1 MTGKLYPPG
10 GGMHWFLPDRL
21 GSGRCSQC
29 GEAKLSMVHRDPSR
43 REMDQYHSDYFARWN
58 RTYGEAR

>member
-1 MTGKLYPPG
+1 
-10 GGMHWFLPDRL
+10 MHWFLPDRL